1 MAVKKRHAVTHS
13 SIYNRLVTVAVAFGS
28 MTYGYCS
35 AIIGSTIGQ
44 PGWYTYFDLPMQ
56 GEPGY
61 GGKTTHAIATANGL
75 YSAGGAVGSLFVMWS
90 ATSLGRKRSI
100 QIGAILA
107 IIGGALQGGA
117 AALAMFHVGRVI
129 SGLGIGILVTACPMY
144 LSELAPP
151 ENRGWLVG
159 HHAIFLV
166 FGYMLS
172 GWLGYACYFATSK
185 NESFAW
191 RFPLCV
197 QTLPPLVLMVTSI
210 WIPRSPRWLLQQ
222 GKIEEA
228 WTVIRALRKSP
239 DDPDDLVAKEELYQT
254 KEQLA
259 LDAAKLKA
267 IGYGPW
273 MACIKKKSYR
283 KRMII
288 GFLTQ
293 WGAEF
298 AGPLVINNY
307 SVILYT
313 NLGQTGSMPLL
324 LSALW
329 LTTAGVL
336 YNPGGAWLHD
346 KVNSRRLMYMIGT
359 AGVLVTTSC
368 LCAMIACYAG
378 TTNQAGNAA
387 GVFFV
392 FFYLTFQGTFCD
404 TTMYLYVSE
413 IFPTEIRPIGMGF
426 SLFGQFAATIILL
439 QTAPIGI
446 NNVGWKYYLVIVC
459 WCIVY
464 LPMIYFFWPET
475 ARLSLEEI
483 SAKFG
488 DDVAVHVND
497 VSEEQRRELDD
508 FLKSRDI
515 VHADD
520 RDRDRDRD
528 TGGAA
533 LSSHQPQ
540 EPTEINEK
548 SSKV

>member
-1 MAVKKRHAVTHS
+1 MGAVNRRSAHS
-13 SIYNRLVTVAVAFGS
+13 SFYNRLVTVAVAFGS

-44 PGWYTYFDLPMQ
+44 PGWYEYFDLPMQ

-61 GGKTTHAIATANGL
+61 GGKTTNAIATANGL
-75 YSAGGAVGSLFVMWS
+75 YSAGGAVGSLFIMWS
-90 ATSLGRKRSI
+90 ATALGRKRSI
-100 QIGAILA
+100 QFGAILA
-107 IIGGALQGGA
+107 IIGGAFH
-117 AALAMFHVGRVI
+117 MFQVGRVI

-172 GWLGYACYFATSK
+172 GWLGYACYFATDK
-185 NESFAW
+185 NASFAW

-197 QTLPPLVLMVTSI
+197 QTLPPLVLIVTSI

-228 WTVIRALRKSP
+228 WKVIQALRRSP

-254 KEQLA
+254 KEQIA
-259 LDAAKLKA
+259 LDSAKLKA

-273 MACIKKKSYR
+273 MACVKKKSYR
-283 KRMII
+283 KRLII

-329 LTTAGVL
+329 LTTAGVI

-346 KVNSRRLMYMIGT
+346 KVNSRRWMYMIGT
-359 AGVLVTTSC
+359 AGCLVTTSC
-368 LCAMIACYAG
+368 LCAMIAKYAG

-497 VSEEQRRELDD
+497 VSEEQRRELDE
-508 FLKSRDI
+508 FLKSKDI
-515 VHADD
+515 VHSDVS
-520 RDRDRDRD
+520 RLNEPR
-528 TGGAA
+528 
-533 LSSHQPQ
+533 Q
-540 EPTEINEK
+540 EPTEISEK
-548 SSKV
+548 GMKV